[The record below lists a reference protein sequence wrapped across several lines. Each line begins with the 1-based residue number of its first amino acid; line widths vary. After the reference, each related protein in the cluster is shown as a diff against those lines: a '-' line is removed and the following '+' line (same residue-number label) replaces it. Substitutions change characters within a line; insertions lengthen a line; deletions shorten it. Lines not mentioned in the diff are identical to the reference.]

1 MRQPLIKALGTNG
14 FRLLYT
20 AVAAAGIVWV
30 VMAYNAAPRIALW
43 DDSPAL
49 RHLALVIMPFACIL
63 VVAGF
68 TTQNVTMVAGEGEAA
83 DAAKPDNA
91 AGYRDSA
98 HVKTFYELAR
108 F

>member
-1 MRQPLIKALGTNG
+1 MKKSEDQALARRDFFKKAGLGLG
-14 FRLLYT
+14 V
-20 AVAAAGIVWV
+20 AGAAAV
-30 VMAYNAAPRIALW
+30 
-43 DDSPAL
+43 
-49 RHLALVIMPFACIL
+49 
-63 VVAGF
+63 
-68 TTQNVTMVAGEGEAA
+68 TTVAGEGEAA